1 VKNSEGAEA
10 GGIDTAMSK
19 RNSAVAV
26 DCEDI
31 VLTLTADKRRTDIQI
46 IEENVDEEEKAANDI
61 SLS

>member
-1 VKNSEGAEA
+1 
-10 GGIDTAMSK
+10 MSK

-31 VLTLTADKRRTDIQI
+31 VFTLTADKRRTDIQI